1 MAVQRHFIGR
11 ERDLARLQRHLD
23 AVTEDG
29 RGRLLSIR
37 GRRQAGKSRLVTEFA
52 DRTGLPQLFF
62 TGARLAEPRAELA
75 RFALEAARSSL
86 PGASLFDGVVLD
98 GWAGAL
104 RLLAAALP
112 DGPAVIVLDEFPW
125 LCGSSP
131 DLEGALPVAWDRT
144 FESGPVLF
152 ILIGSDI
159 SVMESLGTYE
169 RPLFGRVKELVVNPF
184 ELGDTAQMIAVD
196 DPAVAID
203 AQLVTGGYPRLCAEW
218 RGAADTEA
226 FLRRQLGDENSDL
239 IDVGRNVLAAEFPPD
254 LQATRV
260 LSAIGSGERTF
271 KGISAR
277 SGIGEQQLAR
287 SLETLT
293 TVKRAVSADRP
304 VSLKSGNDP
313 RYRVADSYLRFW
325 LRFIEPSLPDIARG
339 RPDLALT
346 RVRES
351 WLEFRGRAVEPIIRA
366 SVERL
371 VLDDPDLAGTGVIGG
386 YWTRSTT
393 VEVDLVGV
401 DRWPNARQVTL
412 TGSVKWREQ
421 SPFNRRDLADL
432 LEQRTSVPGAAD
444 AALVGVSRAGFAIDG
459 LDRTYG
465 PADLL
470 AAWRTFS

>member
-1 MAVQRHFIGR
+1 MASLRHFIGR
-11 ERDLARLQRHLD
+11 ERDMTRLQRHLD
-23 AVTEDG
+23 AVIEDG
-29 RGRLLSIR
+29 QGRLLSIR

-62 TGARLAEPRAELA
+62 TGARLAEPHAELA
-75 RFALEAARSSL
+75 RFALEVARSSL

-104 RLLAAALP
+104 RLLAHALP
-112 DGPAVIVLDEFPW
+112 DGPAVIVFDEFPW
-125 LCGSSP
+125 LCGTSP
-131 DLEGALPVAWDRT
+131 DLEGALQVAWDRT
-144 FESGPVLF
+144 FERKPVLF

-159 SVMESLGTYE
+159 SVMEALGTYE
-169 RPLFGRVKELVVNPF
+169 RPLFGRVKELLVNPF

-218 RGAADTEA
+218 RGAADALA
-226 FLRRQLGDENSDL
+226 FLEQQLRDENSEL

-271 KGISAR
+271 KGIGTR
-277 SGIGEQQLAR
+277 SGIGEPQLAR

-293 TVKRAVSADRP
+293 MVKRAVSADRP

-325 LRFIEPSLPDIARG
+325 LRFIEPSIPDIARG
-339 RPDLALT
+339 RPDLVLA

-351 WLEFRGRAVEPIIRA
+351 WPEFRGRAVEPIIRA

-371 VLDDPDLAGTGVIGG
+371 VLDDPELAGTGAIGG

-401 DRWPNARQVTL
+401 DRWPNARKVTL
-412 TGSVKWREQ
+412 TGSVKWRDQ

-432 LEQRTSVPGAAD
+432 IEQRAYVPGAAG
-444 AALVGVSRAGFAIDG
+444 AALVGVSRAGFATDG

-465 PADLL
+465 PADLVE
-470 AAWRTFS
+470 AWRTAS

>member
-11 ERDLARLQRHLD
+11 ERDMARLQRHLD

-131 DLEGALPVAWDRT
+131 DLEGALQVAWDRI

-196 DPAVAID
+196 DPVVAID

-339 RPDLALT
+339 RPDLALA

-371 VLDDPDLAGTGVIGG
+371 VLDDPNLAGTGVIGG

-432 LEQRTSVPGAAD
+432 LEQRASVPGAAD

-470 AAWRTFS
+470 AAWHTVS